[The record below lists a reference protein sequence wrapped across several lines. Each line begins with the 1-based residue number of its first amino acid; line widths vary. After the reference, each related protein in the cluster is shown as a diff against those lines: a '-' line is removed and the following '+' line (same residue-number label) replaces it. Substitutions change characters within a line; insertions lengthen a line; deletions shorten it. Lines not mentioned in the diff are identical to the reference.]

1 MLTIDDEARQ
11 FKKFLLEKIDGNL
24 AVRVFFGGYG

>member
-1 MLTIDDEARQ
+1 MLTIDDESR
-11 FKKFLLEKIDGNL
+11 KFLLEKTDGNL

>member
-1 MLTIDDEARQ
+1 MLTIDDEA
-11 FKKFLLEKIDGNL
+11 KKFLLEKIDGNL